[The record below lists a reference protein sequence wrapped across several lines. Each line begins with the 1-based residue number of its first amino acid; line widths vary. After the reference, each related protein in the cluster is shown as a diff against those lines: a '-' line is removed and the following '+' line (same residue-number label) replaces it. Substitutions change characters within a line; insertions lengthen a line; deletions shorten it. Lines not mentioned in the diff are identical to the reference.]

1 MKNALSFYHAK
12 LVSENTFSVMVFTA
26 LPRLSDNI
34 YVFLVKDY
42 KIIERCVPSKST
54 SMNNVRFY
62 EFKMGSNY
70 DYGHHYE
77 IFLPNFGSIPLDVS
91 DAIYFEHFD
100 DKFYYDGDDLGATYH
115 KSHTDFALWAPLASS
130 VYLSI
135 IDKDEKR
142 VNYEMKRHE
151 NGVYRVSIE
160 GDLNNVA
167 YQYIVT
173 NSEIS
178 REVND
183 PYAKSVTLNSQYSA
197 VVDINSVKKQ
207 FPNVNSNLNKENLV
221 DSSIYELNIRDF
233 SIDKSTNI
241 KNKGKYLGLI
251 EENKKTKKGNPAGL
265 DYLKFL
271 GISHVQLL
279 PVLDFANVDDTKPL
293 DNYNWGYDVT
303 HFFALEGSYSLHP
316 EIPDERIKEFKQVV
330 NTFHENRIGVIVDVV
345 YNHIFSYESS
355 LFEKILPGYYFRKS
369 NDGRIIN
376 GSGCGNDIAS
386 ERKMV
391 KKLIIDSVLHLID
404 TYDIDGLRFD
414 LMGLLDI
421 DTINKIQQ
429 KANAIKKNFI
439 IYGEGWHIP
448 TGIPGSE
455 QTSIMNAFKTEN
467 IGFFNDAYRDILKGS
482 CFDISKKGYI
492 NGDYSYI
499 DGAFYSMMA
508 TCVNYAFQPRFKTA
522 NQSINY
528 VECHDNGTIYDKFLQ
543 SLEEDDE
550 QRLNR
555 IKLINAVIA
564 FSFGVPF
571 YHMGQEIGLSKH
583 LQDNTYNMGDKYNKM
598 DYTLLDERFDMA
610 VYLKDLIAYRKEL
623 KIYSNI
629 EPKCIEKIFHYMH
642 KLENGVMRLEVKGV
656 GDDRKDAILCINP
669 SSYTQYFELDDYYDM
684 EFSSCGKSFCHLY
697 CKNVTQPPISLVWLI
712 KK

>member
-12 LVSENTFSVMVFTA
+12 LVSNNSFNVMVFTA

-42 KIIERCVPSKST
+42 KIIERCTPSKST

-62 EFKMGSNY
+62 EFKMNSNY
-70 DYGHHYE
+70 EYGHHYE

-91 DAIYFEHFD
+91 DAIYFDNFD
-100 DKFYYDGDDLGATYH
+100 DDFYYDGDDLGACYH
-115 KSHTDFALWAPLASS
+115 KTYTDFALWAPLASS

-135 IDKDEKR
+135 IDKDENR
-142 VNYEMKRHE
+142 VNYEMKRTE
-151 NGVYRVSIE
+151 KGVYRVTIHK
-160 GDLNNVA
+160 DLNNIA

-173 NSEIS
+173 NSEIA

-183 PYAKSVTLNSQYSA
+183 PYAKSMTLNSKYSA
-197 VVDINSVKKQ
+197 VVDVESIKKDY
-207 FPNVNSNLNKENLV
+207 PNINSNLNKKNLV
-221 DSSIYELNIRDF
+221 DCSIYELNIRDF
-233 SIDKSTNI
+233 TIDKSSDI
-241 KNKGKYLGLI
+241 EHKGKYLGLI
-251 EENKKTKKGNPAGL
+251 ETGKRTKHGNPAGL

-279 PVLDFANVDDTKPL
+279 PVLDFANVDDINFL
-293 DNYNWGYDVT
+293 QSYNWGYDVI

-316 EIPDERIKEFKQVV
+316 EIPSERVKEFKQVV
-330 NTFHENRIGVIVDVV
+330 NTFHKNGIGVILDVV

-391 KKLIIDSVLHLID
+391 RKLIVDSVLHLIK

-421 DTINKIQQ
+421 TTIKTIKE
-429 KANAIKKNFI
+429 KAKLLKNNFI
-439 IYGEGWHIP
+439 VYGEGWHIP
-448 TGIPGSE
+448 TGISGAE
-455 QTSIMNAFKTEN
+455 QASIMNAFKIED
-467 IGFFNDAYRDILKGS
+467 IGFFNDSYRDILKGS
-482 CFDISKKGYI
+482 CFDVSKKGYV
-492 NGDYSYI
+492 NGDYSYV

-508 TCVNYAFQPRFKTA
+508 TCVHYAFLPRFKNA

-543 SLEEDDE
+543 SLDEEDDS
-550 QRLNR
+550 RLSR
-555 IKLINAVIA
+555 IKLINAIIA

-571 YHMGQEIGLSKH
+571 YHMGQEIGLSKY
-583 LQDNTYNMGDKYNKM
+583 LEDNTYNMGDKYNKM
-598 DYTLLDERFDMA
+598 DYALLDERFDMA
-610 VYLKDLIAYRKEL
+610 VYLKDLISYRKEL
-623 KIYSNI
+623 KIYSCINPNEI
-629 EPKCIEKIFHYMH
+629 ERIYHFMH
-642 KLENGVMRLEVKGV
+642 KLENGVIRLEVKGI
-656 GDDRKDAILCINP
+656 GEDKKEGLLCINP
-669 SSYTQYFELDDYYDM
+669 SNLTQYFELEDYYDM
-684 EFSSCGKSFCHLY
+684 EFSSCGKSFCNLY
-697 CKNVTQPPISLVWLI
+697 CKNVTQAPVSLVWLI